1 MSPSPSPPRTVHT
14 HPDLEALSR
23 AAARALH
30 ADVDEVLADRDRY
43 SLALAGGSTP
53 RRLYELLA
61 EDEPDA
67 LPWGQIHLFW
77 GDERFVPPHHP
88 QSNAHMAQE
97 TLIKHIPIPEEN
109 VHPIPTEVDEPA
121 SAALAYTETLQHH
134 FPSPSQTF
142 DLVLLGLGADGH
154 TASLFPPAQQD
165 PPAEDAWVRVVQA
178 PPEHDVS
185 TRITCTLPVL
195 NGTRRSAFLVAGERK
210 RNALAAVLDGDPA
223 LPASHIQPRQQLD
236 WYVDEQALPDSPR

>member
-1 MSPSPSPPRTVHT
+1 MSPSPSPRRTVHT

-30 ADVDEVLADRDRY
+30 ADVDDVLADRDRY

-77 GDERFVPPHHP
+77 GDERFVPPDHP
-88 QSNAHMAQE
+88 KSNARMAGE
-97 TLIKHIPIPEEN
+97 TLVRHVQIPQEN
-109 VHPIPTEVDEPA
+109 VHPIPTETNDPT
-121 SAALAYTETLQHH
+121 SAARAYTETLQHH
-134 FPSPSQTF
+134 FPGPSQTF
-142 DLVLLGLGADGH
+142 DLALLGLGADGH
-154 TASLFPPAQQD
+154 TASLFPTLEQD
-165 PPAEDAWVRVVQA
+165 SPAEDEWVRVVQA

-195 NGTRRSAFLVAGERK
+195 NGARRTVFLVAGERK
-210 RNALAAVLDGDPA
+210 RDALAAVLDGDRT
-223 LPASHIQPRQQLD
+223 LPASHVQPRQQLD
-236 WYVDEQALPDSPR
+236 WYVDEHAFPGSPR